1 MHKFSF
7 KLQKI
12 LEYKEALEKKA
23 KEEHLQKRAGCIAV
37 EEAIQ
42 QIIKQRN
49 QVLLSSETDLDSLQN
64 KERYLLKLDEE
75 ERYQKIALCVL
86 LDEEE
91 KSLAKWQKKYKEAEV
106 FKKLKEHKKQT
117 WLYLLNK
124 EEQNQLDDFSIMRR
138 KAS

>member
-91 KSLAKWQKKYKEAEV
+91 KSLAKWMDAHDAFLLMIEKSSSWFCSSL
-106 FKKLKEHKKQT
+106 FK
-117 WLYLLNK
+117 
-124 EEQNQLDDFSIMRR
+124 R
-138 KAS
+138 